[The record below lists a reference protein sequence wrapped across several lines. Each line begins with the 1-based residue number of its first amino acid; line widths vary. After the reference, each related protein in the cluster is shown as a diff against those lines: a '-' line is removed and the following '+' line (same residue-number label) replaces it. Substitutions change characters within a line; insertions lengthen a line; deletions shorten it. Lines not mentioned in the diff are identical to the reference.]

1 MPGKRPMNKVHFSLQ
16 GKGGVGKSYV
26 ASLLAQYHLDR
37 KLPVVCIDADP
48 VNSTLSGYKA
58 LAAQRLALMQG
69 GSLIERNFD
78 QMMEQIVS
86 TGSHFLVDSGD
97 PPFLPLST
105 FLIENDAFRTMDEAG
120 KKAVVHVVNAGGQ
133 ALKDTLLGL
142 AHLSE
147 QMPLETEHVVW

>member
-1 MPGKRPMNKVHFSLQ
+1 MKKVHFSLQ

-26 ASLLAQYHLDR
+26 ASLLAQYHLDK

-58 LAAQRLALMQG
+58 LGAQRLDLMQG

-86 TGSHFLVDSGD
+86 TDCRCPIISL
-97 PPFLPLST
+97 
-105 FLIENDAFRTMDEAG
+105 RTMLFASWTRPA
-120 KKAVVHVVNAGGQ
+120 KRP
-133 ALKDTLLGL
+133 
-142 AHLSE
+142 SF
-147 QMPLETEHVVW
+147 MS